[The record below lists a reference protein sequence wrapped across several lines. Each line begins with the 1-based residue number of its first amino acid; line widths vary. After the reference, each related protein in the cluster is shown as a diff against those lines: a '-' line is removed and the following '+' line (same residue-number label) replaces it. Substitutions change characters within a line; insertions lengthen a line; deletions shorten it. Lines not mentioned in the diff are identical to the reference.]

1 MKHQETLTAYI
12 VSFVDELT
20 ACGVE
25 DVVISPGSRST
36 PLAYCMA
43 EHEGMNV
50 HLNIDERSAA
60 FFALG
65 MAKEKR
71 SPVAILCTSGT
82 AAANYYPAIV
92 EAHYARVPL
101 IVLTA
106 DRPHELREI
115 GAPQAIDQIHL
126 YGQHVK
132 WFVEMSLPESSLSM
146 LQYART
152 IAARAAGTAMLEPA
166 GPVHINIP
174 LREPLIPNLTDMKRW
189 VKAGEQR
196 KANMDIR
203 QGQVML
209 SDSQFTDCLELIE
222 QAERG
227 LIICGSM
234 DQPGFDQAVSHLS
247 EKTGFP
253 ILADPLSQL
262 RSSNSC
268 KEGVIEGYDTFLKD
282 PALCDRLRPD
292 LIIRFGAMPVSK
304 PLLLFI
310 KGMERVSH
318 MIIDGGLGWREPTG
332 MGTHMVYCDETVF
345 CGRLSAQLNREPH
358 RKWLEQWKEID
369 QTAKQQLS
377 SIYDQTVLQEGK
389 LFAKLGDLLPF
400 QTNLVVG
407 NSMPIRN
414 IDTFFHDSKKEIRI
428 FANRGANGI
437 DGTVSTALG
446 IAASSKH
453 PTVLALGDLSF
464 YHDMNGLLAAKMH
477 SLPLLV
483 IIINNDGGG
492 IFSYLP
498 QAQEERH
505 FEELFGTPH
514 GLSFE
519 HAAALYG
526 AKYVCP
532 ATWEEVDDAIGG
544 WSDESDFRIV
554 EIKTSRKY
562 DVETYRELVKNV
574 SQEIKAVHHGD

>member
-1 MKHQETLTAYI
+1 MKHQEALTAYI
-12 VSFVDELT
+12 ASFVDELT
-20 ACGVE
+20 ACGVQ

-106 DRPHELREI
+106 DRPHELRDI
-115 GAPQAIDQIHL
+115 GAPQAIDQLQL

-132 WFVEMSLPESSLSM
+132 WFVEMALPDSALSM
-146 LQYART
+146 LHYARV
-152 IAARAAGTAMLEPA
+152 IAARAAGTAVLEPA

-174 LREPLIPNLTDMKRW
+174 LREPLIPNLADMKKW
-189 VKAGEQR
+189 VKASEKRG
-196 KANMDIR
+196 ASIDIR
-203 QGQVML
+203 QGKSML
-209 SDSQFTDCLELIE
+209 ADSQYMEYLELIR
-222 QAERG
+222 QAKRG
-227 LIICGSM
+227 LIICGPM
-234 DQPGFDQAVSHLS
+234 DLPGFDQAVSRFS
-247 EKTGFP
+247 ERTGFP

-262 RSSNSC
+262 RGSGYC
-268 KEGVIEGYDTFLKD
+268 KESIIEGYDTFLKD
-282 PALCDRLRPD
+282 ASLCESLKPD
-292 LIIRFGAMPVSK
+292 LVIRFGAMPVSK

-310 KGMERVSH
+310 KGMERVNH
-318 MIIDGGLGWREPTG
+318 MVIDGGLGWREPTG
-332 MGTHMVYCDETVF
+332 MGTHMVYCEEAVF
-345 CGRLSAQLNREPH
+345 CERLSLELEKELNREWLG
-358 RKWLEQWKEID
+358 KWRAID
-369 QTAKQQLS
+369 QVAKQELRNIQ
-377 SIYDQTVLQEGK
+377 DETVLQEGK
-389 LFAKLGDLLPF
+389 LFAKLQSLLPNRA
-400 QTNLVVG
+400 NLVVG

-414 IDTFFHDSKKEIRI
+414 VDTFFHDSEKEIRI

-437 DGTVSTALG
+437 DGTISTALG
-446 IAASSKH
+446 IAASSEQ

-464 YHDMNGLLAAKMH
+464 FHDMNGLLAAKMH
-477 SLPLLV
+477 NLNLLV
-483 IIINNDGGG
+483 IVINNDGGG

-498 QAQEERH
+498 QAQQERH

-519 HAAALYG
+519 HTAALYG
-526 AKYVCP
+526 ANYACP
-532 ATWEEVDDAIGG
+532 ATWEEVDEAISS
-544 WSDESDFRIV
+544 WSVNPDFRIV
-554 EIKTSRKY
+554 EVMTDRTY
-562 DVETYRELVKNV
+562 DVETYRALVKHV
-574 SQEIKAVHHGD
+574 SQEIRTVHHAY

>member
-1 MKHQETLTAYI
+1 MKHQETLTAY
-12 VSFVDELT
+12 VASFVDELT
-20 ACGVE
+20 ACGVQ

-36 PLAYCMA
+36 PVAYCMA

-106 DRPHELREI
+106 DRPHELRGI
-115 GAPQAIDQIHL
+115 GAPQAIDQLHL

-132 WFVEMSLPESSLSM
+132 WFVEMSLPDSALSM
-146 LQYART
+146 LHYART
-152 IAARAAGTAMLEPA
+152 IAARAAATAVLEPA

-174 LREPLIPNLTDMKRW
+174 LREPLIPNLADMKRW
-189 VKAGEQR
+189 VKANEQR
-196 KANMDIR
+196 HASMEIK
-203 QGQVML
+203 QGKMSL
-209 SDSQFTDCLELIE
+209 ADDQFADCLELIK

-227 LIICGSM
+227 LIICGPM
-234 DQPGFDQAVSHLS
+234 DQPGFDQAVGRLS
-247 EKTGFP
+247 ERTGFP

-262 RSSNSC
+262 RSSSYC

-282 PALCDRLRPD
+282 AALCNRLKPD

-310 KGMERVSH
+310 KGMERVNH
-318 MIIDGGLGWREPTG
+318 MVIDGGLGWREPTG
-332 MGTHMVYCDETVF
+332 MGTHMLYCNETVF
-345 CGRLSAQLNREPH
+345 CERLSAELGPEPDREWPD
-358 RKWLEQWKEID
+358 LWKGID
-369 QTAKQQLS
+369 RVAKQQLR
-377 SIYDQTVLQEGK
+377 SIHDETVLQEGK
-389 LFAKLGDLLPF
+389 LFAKLESLLPN
-400 QTNLVVG
+400 QANLVVG

-414 IDTFFHDSKKEIRI
+414 VDTFFHDSSKEIRI

-437 DGTVSTALG
+437 DGTISTALG
-446 IAASSKH
+446 IAASSDL
-453 PTVLALGDLSF
+453 PTVLTLGDLSF
-464 YHDMNGLLAAKMH
+464 FHDMNGLLAAKMH
-477 SLPLLV
+477 RLQLLI

-505 FEELFGTPH
+505 FEDLFGTLH

-519 HAAALYG
+519 HTAALYG
-526 AKYVCP
+526 SSNVHP
-532 ATWEEVDDAIGG
+532 ATWTEVDKAIGS
-544 WSDESDFRIV
+544 WSENPDFRIV
-554 EIKTSRKY
+554 EIGTDRKY
-562 DVETYRELVKNV
+562 DVEAYRELVKSV
-574 SQEIKAVHHGD
+574 SREIRAVHHVE

>member
-1 MKHQETLTAYI
+1 MKHQETLTAY
-12 VSFVDELT
+12 VASFVDELT
-20 ACGVE
+20 ACGVQ

-36 PLAYCMA
+36 PVAYCMA

-115 GAPQAIDQIHL
+115 GAPQAIDQLHL

-132 WFVEMSLPESSLSM
+132 WFVEMSLPDSALSM
-146 LQYART
+146 LHYART
-152 IAARAAGTAMLEPA
+152 IAARAAATAVLEPA

-174 LREPLIPNLTDMKRW
+174 LREPLIPNLADMKRW
-189 VKAGEQR
+189 VKANEQR
-196 KANMDIR
+196 HASMEIK
-203 QGQVML
+203 QGKMSL
-209 SDSQFTDCLELIE
+209 ADDQFADCLELIK

-227 LIICGSM
+227 LIICGPM
-234 DQPGFDQAVSHLS
+234 YQRGFDQALGRLS
-247 EKTGFP
+247 ERTGFP

-262 RSSNSC
+262 RSSSYC

-282 PALCDRLRPD
+282 AALCNRLKPD

-310 KGMERVSH
+310 KGMERVNH
-318 MIIDGGLGWREPTG
+318 MVIDGGLGWREPTG
-332 MGTHMVYCDETVF
+332 MGTHMLYCNETVF
-345 CGRLSAQLNREPH
+345 CERISAELGPEPDREWPD
-358 RKWLEQWKEID
+358 LWKGID
-369 QTAKQQLS
+369 RVAKQQLR
-377 SIYDQTVLQEGK
+377 SIHDETVLQEGK
-389 LFAKLGDLLPF
+389 LFAKLESLLPN
-400 QTNLVVG
+400 QANLVVG

-414 IDTFFHDSKKEIRI
+414 VDTFFHDSSKEIRI

-437 DGTVSTALG
+437 DGTISTALG
-446 IAASSKH
+446 IAASSDL
-453 PTVLALGDLSF
+453 PTVLTLGDLSF
-464 YHDMNGLLAAKMH
+464 FHDMNGLLAAKMH
-477 SLPLLV
+477 RLQLLI

-519 HAAALYG
+519 HTAALYG
-526 AKYVCP
+526 ASYVRP
-532 ATWEEVDDAIGG
+532 ATWVEVDKAIGS
-544 WSDESDFRIV
+544 WSENPDFRIV
-554 EIKTSRKY
+554 EISTDRKY
-562 DVETYRELVKNV
+562 DVETYRELVKSV
-574 SQEIKAVHHGD
+574 SREIRAVHYVE

>member
-1 MKHQETLTAYI
+1 MKHQETLTAY
-12 VSFVDELT
+12 VASFVDELT
-20 ACGVE
+20 ACGVQ

-36 PLAYCMA
+36 PVAYCMA

-115 GAPQAIDQIHL
+115 GAPQAIDQLHL

-132 WFVEMSLPESSLSM
+132 WFVEMSLPDSALSM
-146 LQYART
+146 LHYART
-152 IAARAAGTAMLEPA
+152 IAARAAATAVLEPA

-174 LREPLIPNLTDMKRW
+174 LREPLIPNLADMKRW
-189 VKAGEQR
+189 VKASGQR
-196 KANMDIR
+196 HANMEIK
-203 QGQVML
+203 QGKMSL
-209 SDSQFTDCLELIE
+209 ADDQFADCLELIK

-227 LIICGSM
+227 LIICGPM
-234 DQPGFDQAVSHLS
+234 DQPGFDQAVGRLS
-247 EKTGFP
+247 ERTGFP

-262 RSSNSC
+262 RSSSYC

-282 PALCDRLRPD
+282 ATLCDRLKPD

-310 KGMERVSH
+310 KGMERVNH
-318 MIIDGGLGWREPTG
+318 LVIDGGLGWREPTG
-332 MGTHMVYCDETVF
+332 MGTHMLYCDEAVF
-345 CGRLSAQLNREPH
+345 CEGLSTELSHEPDREWPD
-358 RKWLEQWKEID
+358 LWKGID
-369 QTAKQQLS
+369 RIAKQQLR
-377 SIYDQTVLQEGK
+377 SIHDETGLQEGK
-389 LFAKLGDLLPF
+389 LFAKLESLLPN
-400 QTNLVVG
+400 QANLVVG

-414 IDTFFHDSKKEIRI
+414 VDTFFHDSSKEIRI

-437 DGTVSTALG
+437 DGTISTALG
-446 IAASSKH
+446 IAAASDL
-453 PTVLALGDLSF
+453 PTVLTLGDLSF
-464 YHDMNGLLAAKMH
+464 FHDMNGLLAAKMH
-477 SLPLLV
+477 RLQLLI

-505 FEELFGTPH
+505 FEDLFGTPH

-519 HAAALYG
+519 HTAALYG
-526 AKYVCP
+526 ASYVHP
-532 ATWEEVDDAIGG
+532 ATWAEVDMAIGS
-544 WSDESDFRIV
+544 WSENPDFRIV
-554 EIKTSRKY
+554 EISTDRKY
-562 DVETYRELVKNV
+562 DVETYRELVKSV
-574 SQEIKAVHHGD
+574 SREIRAVHYVE

>member
-1 MKHQETLTAYI
+1 MKHQEALTAYI
-12 VSFVDELT
+12 ASFVDELT
-20 ACGVE
+20 ACGVR

-36 PLAYCMA
+36 PVAYCMA
-43 EHEGMNV
+43 EHEGMKV

-115 GAPQAIDQIHL
+115 GAPQAIDQLHL
-126 YGQHVK
+126 YGSHVK
-132 WFVEMSLPESSLSM
+132 WFVEMSLPDSALSM
-146 LQYART
+146 LHYART
-152 IAARAAGTAMLEPA
+152 VAARAAGTAVLEPA

-174 LREPLIPNLTDMKRW
+174 LREPLIPNLRDMKKW
-189 VKAGEQR
+189 VKVEQR
-196 KANMDIR
+196 NASMDIS
-203 QGQVML
+203 QGKALL
-209 SDSQFTDCLELIE
+209 SDGQFADCLELIQ
-222 QAERG
+222 QAKRG
-227 LIICGSM
+227 LIICGPI
-234 DQPGFDQAVSHLS
+234 DQPGFDEAVGRLS

-262 RSSNSC
+262 RSSSSC
-268 KEGVIEGYDTFLKD
+268 KEGIIEGYDTFLKD
-282 PALCDRLRPD
+282 SALCDRLKPD

-310 KGMERVSH
+310 KGMERVNH
-318 MIIDGGLGWREPTG
+318 LVIDGGLGWREPTG
-332 MGTHMVYCDETVF
+332 MGTHMLYCDETAF
-345 CGRLSAQLNREPH
+345 CKRISAELDYELSGEWPEIWR
-358 RKWLEQWKEID
+358 RID
-369 QTAKQQLS
+369 QVAKQQLR
-377 SIYDQTVLQEGK
+377 SIHDQTVLQEGK
-389 LFAKLGDLLPF
+389 LFAKLDSLLPYRA
-400 QTNLVVG
+400 NLVVG

-414 IDTFFHDSKKEIRI
+414 MDTFFHDSRKEIRL

-437 DGTVSTALG
+437 DGTISTALG
-446 IAASSKH
+446 VAASSEK

-464 YHDMNGLLAAKMH
+464 FHDMNGLLAAKMH
-477 SLPLLV
+477 RLQLLV
-483 IIINNDGGG
+483 IVINNDGGG

-519 HAAALYG
+519 HTASLYG
-526 AKYVCP
+526 ANYVCP
-532 ATWEEVDDAIGG
+532 ATWEEVEKAIGS
-544 WSDESDFRIV
+544 WSENPDFRIV
-554 EIKTSRKY
+554 EVMTNRKY
-562 DVETYRELVKNV
+562 DVETYRELVKSV
-574 SQEIKAVHHGD
+574 SREIRAVHHVD